1 MYYEL
6 YKLRDKTL
14 YLCETDKSIT
24 NNEHLYRDY
33 RTNYDSFFD
42 YWKTIIGDESRVV
55 DFRLKKNILYI
66 KTIYF
71 DKDSWDYKEGIIK
84 LDRRLIEDS
93 NFMLMINALV
103 IKFKKVKEKTL
114 KNIENKKNTYF
125 EREKME
131 AIALGNIRLFCEKGE
146 LRELGELDVPVQE
159 YIEENKKRLLK
170 FFISYKGLSIKIK
183 VLLSIGLG
191 VLSFPLVGFGSVY
204 LVPLIYGIACIF
216 ETLYDISKRGKRQ
229 EEYLARSHE
238 VTSGIPS
245 QQTTLKRKLQET
257 KDQFLDFILEDY
269 KYIEAHIEGEFRD
282 LFKDLKRQFND
293 LNGRFNLLKKYEIV
307 YGTRMSK
314 STILNELV
322 FLEMQLYGKAN
333 TRGFKEKRQITFGMK
348 HVVERLAYLGFS
360 LDDDL
365 ANNYI
370 KAAKN
375 TLNRILS
382 LPYEGCEK
390 DILKVL
396 QLLIHYMSMHKN
408 EIDFLRELSS
418 IDDLVT
424 EKINE
429 AFAIEEKEDGLTA
442 TSLNNENQK
451 TM

>member
-1 MYYEL
+1 MNFEL
-6 YKLRDKTL
+6 YKLNGEEL
-14 YLCETDKSIT
+14 YLSETRGLANANNKS
-24 NNEHLYRDY
+24 YQDY

-42 YWKTIIGDESRVV
+42 YWKMVIGNESRVV

-71 DKDSWDYKEGIIK
+71 DKDSWGYKEGIIK
-84 LDRRLIEDS
+84 LDRRLLVDS

-103 IKFKKVKEKTL
+103 INYKRIKEKTL
-114 KNIENKKNTYF
+114 KNIEDKKDTYF

-131 AIALGNIRLFCEKGE
+131 AIALENIRLFCEKGE
-146 LRELGELDVPVQE
+146 LRSLGELDIPIQE

-170 FFISYKGLSIKIK
+170 FFVSYKGLSIKIK
-183 VLLSIGLG
+183 GVLSIGVG
-191 VLSFPLVGFGSVY
+191 VLSFPLVGFGSIY
-204 LVPLIYGIACIF
+204 LVPLIYGVSCIF

-229 EEYLARSHE
+229 EEYLERSHE
-238 VTSGIPS
+238 VTSGVS
-245 QQTTLKRKLQET
+245 SFQTTLKRELQET
-257 KDQFLDFILEDY
+257 KDKFLDFLLEDY
-269 KYIEAHIEGEFRD
+269 KYIDAHMEEFND
-282 LFKDLKRQFND
+282 YFKDLKSQFND
-293 LNGRFNLLKKYEIV
+293 LNGKFNLLKKYEII
-307 YGTRMSK
+307 YGIEMSK
-314 STILNELV
+314 YAILSELIV
-322 FLEMQLYGKAN
+322 LEMHLYGRVN
-333 TRGFKEKRQITFGMK
+333 TRGFKEKSQMTFGLNQ
-348 HVVERLAYLGFS
+348 VVERLAYLGFS

-390 DILKVL
+390 DTLEVL
-396 QLLIHYMSMHKN
+396 QLLIHYMSMHRN
-408 EIDFLRELSS
+408 GIDFLRELSS

-429 AFAIEEKEDGLTA
+429 AFAIEEKEEGLTA
-442 TSLNNENQK
+442 TSLNNENRK